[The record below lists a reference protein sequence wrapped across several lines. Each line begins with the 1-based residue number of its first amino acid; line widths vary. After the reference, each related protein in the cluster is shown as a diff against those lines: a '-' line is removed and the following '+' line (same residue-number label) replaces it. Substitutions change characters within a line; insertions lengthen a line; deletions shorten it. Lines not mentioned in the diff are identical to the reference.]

1 MRLLGWLLA
10 AGATLAAQPAK
21 DFQSDFAVE
30 KKNLGVTGNNPYFP
44 LTPGYVLSYRHG
56 KDTDSLTVLNEVKVI
71 DGVQT
76 RVVEDR
82 ELKNGVLVEL
92 TRDYYSLDSN
102 TNDVY
107 YMGEDVDV
115 YKNGKV
121 VSHEGSWLS
130 GIKGAMFGLMMPG
143 TPRAGHKFYQEK
155 APGVGMDRAEIISVD
170 DLDLVQ
176 DGEGVGVLA
185 VTVGKDVSR
194 REREVRVVAGDAEI
208 LLFDR
213 EVRLEVLRWLGGKC
227 GHRRQKQHGANQL
240 HRRSIA
246 DRPEDLLKGLK
257 CYVFLFFLRVA
268 AIFAFNSLASLDSGT
283 AFMASCAR
291 SAKMVSLD
299 GSSSF
304 RFV

>member
-143 TPRAGHKFYQEK
+143 TPRAGHKFYQEQ

-170 DLDLVQ
+170 EKITTPAGTFEHCVHTVETSALEKGLHDHKWYAPGIGQVK
-176 DGEGVGVLA
+176 DGEM
-185 VTVGKDVSR
+185 
-194 REREVRVVAGDAEI
+194 
-208 LLFDR
+208 LLVNYTGR
-213 EVRLEVLRWLGGKC
+213 
-227 GHRRQKQHGANQL
+227 
-240 HRRSIA
+240 
-246 DRPEDLLKGLK
+246 
-257 CYVFLFFLRVA
+257 
-268 AIFAFNSLASLDSGT
+268 
-283 AFMASCAR
+283 
-291 SAKMVSLD
+291 
-299 GSSSF
+299 
-304 RFV
+304 